1 MVASSSSGAGSGTVA
16 IPNAQHS
23 VAYYA
28 GTGASVSGSATFT
41 NNTATGVVNI
51 SHGTVSTTSATGAL
65 TVTGGVGIGGSLYVG
80 GIGASISGLSVI
92 QGVVNQGT
100 WAGSTI
106 TALYGGTGFNTY
118 TKGDILVGFGNTFIR
133 QGVGSDNF
141 VLTASAISP
150 SGVTWSAVPASAASS
165 VAVISTV
172 LDQVFYP
179 TVVSAVSGAGLG
191 LSTVPFIQ
199 INPARGTFA
208 AVGISAGTAIT
219 VVGNA
224 VASSTTTGA
233 LQVIG
238 GVGIGGSLFVG
249 SASRFSATNVAS
261 SSGTGA
267 LTVSGGVGIGGSL
280 YVASASQ
287 FESSIA
293 SINVGSGALVVTGG
307 VGIGG
312 SINAGGASRF
322 SSSATAISIGTGAL
336 TVTGGAGIA
345 GSLYVGEASRFTSSA
360 ASISSGTGALTVTG
374 GVGIGGSVFTS
385 TSVPSSISGVVLN
398 NGLVTIGTWSGSTI
412 TSFYGGTG
420 FNTYAVG
427 DILYAATATSLGKLP
442 SGSTNQVLTAQGP
455 GTAPIWAAV
464 PPSAASSVAVSS
476 TVVDAVFYPT
486 VISAAS
492 GTGLGLSTVNTIQIN
507 PARGTF
513 AAVGIS
519 AGTAIT
525 VVGTAAAINT
535 TTGALQAIGGVGIG
549 GSLYVAGA
557 SRFSS
562 SATAISIGTGAL
574 TVTGGAGIAGSLY
587 VGEASRFSSAIVSL
601 GSGTGALTVTGGVG
615 IGGSLYVANTSRFES
630 SVISSS
636 VGTGALTVTGGVGI
650 GGSLYVG
657 DSSRFTSST
666 IAISSGTGALTVTGG
681 VGIGGSLYVA
691 NTSRFESSV
700 ISSSVG
706 TGALVVAGGVGIGGS
721 LFVGSAS
728 RFTSTNISSSSGTG
742 ALTVTGGV
750 GIGGSLYVA
759 DTSRFESNINSIT
772 PGIGGLVATG
782 GVGIGLSVSIG
793 GRLQLFNSTLYTA
806 FVGAQSG
813 VNTTYTLPTTS
824 PATGS
829 SVLQSTSGGVMS
841 WVPMTG
847 GGSASPGGVVDG
859 STQFKSGSSF
869 GGTRSFLWEQLP
881 KYLRLSGYP
890 GGEPYVSNEA
900 AIIVEQNYASF
911 NGSLSGTMIGS
922 NALSSFVGS
931 LLDLQVNAVSKFRID
946 YTGAITVGGA
956 YALPTVDGLSGYVLK
971 TNGAGTVTWQADS
984 TGSAGAGSGTVAIPN
999 AQHAVAYYAGT
1010 GASVSGSNTFTN
1022 NTSTG
1027 VVEITHATEST
1038 STTTGAF
1045 QVDGGA
1051 GIAKSLFVGTTLSV
1065 GTTPGYNIPN
1075 NLASFVST
1083 VNSYNQLVIQNK
1095 SNGTSASANLVVNN
1109 DVSSDSANYG
1119 EIGMNSSTF
1128 SGSGALNAANAVYVA
1143 AHTAPLVL
1151 GTVTA
1156 HPIRFVVNNG
1166 ATDTIYI
1173 HEAGT
1178 AISVFTNFDLRSQNK
1193 IRFYNSGNTFSTSL
1207 HAGANSASYALSLP
1221 TAPVGAGLSAILVD
1235 TSGNMY
1241 FAPLEGG
1248 LAVTSATGNRRVLR
1262 NRMEHHVWMAAGYT
1276 PLAAGADNIIY
1287 LIPDSSEDGA
1297 TKTTFEL
1304 KEFTIRVETPS
1315 AGSSRIQL
1323 ERSSTDTGAFT
1334 LAATGSS
1341 LIGGSGLTIS
1351 GAGIYVTTTN
1361 TFVAGTFVTSGNL
1374 LRLNYNLLNAT
1385 HANFSVQFTLNEV

>member
-1 MVASSSSGAGSGTVA
+1 
-16 IPNAQHS
+16 
-23 VAYYA
+23 
-28 GTGASVSGSATFT
+28 
-41 NNTATGVVNI
+41 
-51 SHGTVSTTSATGAL
+51 
-65 TVTGGVGIGGSLYVG
+65 
-80 GIGASISGLSVI
+80 
-92 QGVVNQGT
+92 
-100 WAGSTI
+100 
-106 TALYGGTGFNTY
+106 
-118 TKGDILVGFGNTFIR
+118 
-133 QGVGSDNF
+133 
-141 VLTASAISP
+141 
-150 SGVTWSAVPASAASS
+150 
-165 VAVISTV
+165 
-172 LDQVFYP
+172 
-179 TVVSAVSGAGLG
+179 
-191 LSTVPFIQ
+191 
-199 INPARGTFA
+199 
-208 AVGISAGTAIT
+208 
-219 VVGNA
+219 
-224 VASSTTTGA
+224 
-233 LQVIG
+233 
-238 GVGIGGSLFVG
+238 
-249 SASRFSATNVAS
+249 
-261 SSGTGA
+261 
-267 LTVSGGVGIGGSL
+267 
-280 YVASASQ
+280 
-287 FESSIA
+287 
-293 SINVGSGALVVTGG
+293 
-307 VGIGG
+307 
-312 SINAGGASRF
+312 
-322 SSSATAISIGTGAL
+322 
-336 TVTGGAGIA
+336 
-345 GSLYVGEASRFTSSA
+345 
-360 ASISSGTGALTVTG
+360 
-374 GVGIGGSVFTS
+374 
-385 TSVPSSISGVVLN
+385 
-398 NGLVTIGTWSGSTI
+398 
-412 TSFYGGTG
+412 
-420 FNTYAVG
+420 
-427 DILYAATATSLGKLP
+427 
-442 SGSTNQVLTAQGP
+442 
-455 GTAPIWAAV
+455 
-464 PPSAASSVAVSS
+464 
-476 TVVDAVFYPT
+476 
-486 VISAAS
+486 
-492 GTGLGLSTVNTIQIN
+492 
-507 PARGTF
+507 
-513 AAVGIS
+513 
-519 AGTAIT
+519 
-525 VVGTAAAINT
+525 
-535 TTGALQAIGGVGIG
+535 
-549 GSLYVAGA
+549 
-557 SRFSS
+557 
-562 SATAISIGTGAL
+562 
-574 TVTGGAGIAGSLY
+574 
-587 VGEASRFSSAIVSL
+587 
-601 GSGTGALTVTGGVG
+601 
-615 IGGSLYVANTSRFES
+615 
-630 SVISSS
+630 
-636 VGTGALTVTGGVGI
+636 
-650 GGSLYVG
+650 
-657 DSSRFTSST
+657 
-666 IAISSGTGALTVTGG
+666 
-681 VGIGGSLYVA
+681 
-691 NTSRFESSV
+691 
-700 ISSSVG
+700 
-706 TGALVVAGGVGIGGS
+706 
-721 LFVGSAS
+721 
-728 RFTSTNISSSSGTG
+728 
-742 ALTVTGGV
+742 
-750 GIGGSLYVA
+750 
-759 DTSRFESNINSIT
+759 
-772 PGIGGLVATG
+772 
-782 GVGIGLSVSIG
+782 
-793 GRLQLFNSTLYTA
+793 
-806 FVGAQSG
+806 
-813 VNTTYTLPTTS
+813 
-824 PATGS
+824 
-829 SVLQSTSGGVMS
+829 
-841 WVPMTG
+841 
-847 GGSASPGGVVDG
+847 
-859 STQFKSGSSF
+859 
-869 GGTRSFLWEQLP
+869 
-881 KYLRLSGYP
+881 
-890 GGEPYVSNEA
+890 
-900 AIIVEQNYASF
+900 
-911 NGSLSGTMIGS
+911 
-922 NALSSFVGS
+922 
-931 LLDLQVNAVSKFRID
+931 
-946 YTGAITVGGA
+946 
-956 YALPTVDGLSGYVLK
+956 LSGYVLK